1 MIWAENNGL
10 TVYGPWSTELKF
22 SQIYVPRYSFFH
34 VKTVFFRKTSI
45 DGLTEPLFCDSE
57 FRIFS
62 RVRFL
67 ESKTISR
74 TGLKRKYNLHRILEI
89 ILNLWEF
96 PRI

>member
-1 MIWAENNGL
+1 MIWAVHNGL
-10 TVYGPWSTELKF
+10 TVYGPWSTVLLF
-22 SQIYVPRYSFFH
+22 RQIYDPRYSFFY

-45 DGLTEPLFCDSE
+45 NGFTQPFFVIQNFE
-57 FRIFS
+57 IFS